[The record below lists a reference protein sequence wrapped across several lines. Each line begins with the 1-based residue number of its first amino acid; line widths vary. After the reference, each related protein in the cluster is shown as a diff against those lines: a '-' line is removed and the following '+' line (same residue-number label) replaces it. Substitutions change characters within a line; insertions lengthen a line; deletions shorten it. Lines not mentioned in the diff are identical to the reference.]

1 MRKYSDS
8 PKIFAY
14 AILEEESE
22 VPNEENESQ
31 KPISLEE
38 LLKGLREQNEYQAKI
53 ISMQEETISL
63 QNKQNEELAEMLD
76 RVLGMSESGE

>member
-1 MRKYSDS
+1 MK
-8 PKIFAY
+8 K
-14 AILEEESE
+14 
-22 VPNEENESQ
+22 NESG

-76 RVLGMSESGE
+76 KVLRMTESGE

>member
-1 MRKYSDS
+1 GGRKRGRSM
-8 PKIFAY
+8 KK
-14 AILEEESE
+14 
-22 VPNEENESQ
+22 NESQ

-38 LLKGLREQNEYQAKI
+38 LLRGLREQNEYQAKI

-76 RVLGMSESGE
+76 KVLRMTESGE

>member
-1 MRKYSDS
+1 MK
-8 PKIFAY
+8 K
-14 AILEEESE
+14 
-22 VPNEENESQ
+22 NESQ

-38 LLKGLREQNEYQAKI
+38 LLRGLREQNEYQAKI
-53 ISMQEETISL
+53 TSMQEETISL

>member
-1 MRKYSDS
+1 MK
-8 PKIFAY
+8 K
-14 AILEEESE
+14 
-22 VPNEENESQ
+22 NESQ

-53 ISMQEETISL
+53 ISMHEETISL

>member
-1 MRKYSDS
+1 MK
-8 PKIFAY
+8 K
-14 AILEEESE
+14 
-22 VPNEENESQ
+22 NESQ
-31 KPISLEE
+31 KPILLEE

-76 RVLGMSESGE
+76 RVLGMSELGE

>member
-1 MRKYSDS
+1 MK
-8 PKIFAY
+8 KT
-14 AILEEESE
+14 
-22 VPNEENESQ
+22 ESQ

-38 LLKGLREQNEYQAKI
+38 LLRGLREQNEYQAKI

>member
-1 MRKYSDS
+1 MK
-8 PKIFAY
+8 K
-14 AILEEESE
+14 
-22 VPNEENESQ
+22 NESQ

>member
-1 MRKYSDS
+1 MK
-8 PKIFAY
+8 K
-14 AILEEESE
+14 
-22 VPNEENESQ
+22 NESQ

-38 LLKGLREQNEYQAKI
+38 LLRGLRDQDEYQAKI

-76 RVLGMSESGE
+76 KVLRMTESGE

>member
-1 MRKYSDS
+1 MK
-8 PKIFAY
+8 K
-14 AILEEESE
+14 
-22 VPNEENESQ
+22 NESQ

-38 LLKGLREQNEYQAKI
+38 LLRGLREQNEYQAKI

-76 RVLGMSESGE
+76 KVHRGE

>member
-1 MRKYSDS
+1 MQK
-8 PKIFAY
+8 
-14 AILEEESE
+14 
-22 VPNEENESQ
+22 NESQ

-63 QNKQNEELAEMLD
+63 QNKQNEELAEMLS
-76 RVLGMSESGE
+76 RVLTMIESGE

>member
-1 MRKYSDS
+1 MK
-8 PKIFAY
+8 K
-14 AILEEESE
+14 
-22 VPNEENESQ
+22 NESQ

-38 LLKGLREQNEYQAKI
+38 LLRGLREQNEYQAKI

-76 RVLGMSESGE
+76 RVLGMSES

>member
-1 MRKYSDS
+1 MK
-8 PKIFAY
+8 K
-14 AILEEESE
+14 
-22 VPNEENESQ
+22 NESQ

-38 LLKGLREQNEYQAKI
+38 LLRGLREQDEYQAKI

-76 RVLGMSESGE
+76 KVLRMTESGE

>member
-1 MRKYSDS
+1 MK
-8 PKIFAY
+8 K
-14 AILEEESE
+14 
-22 VPNEENESQ
+22 NESQ

-38 LLKGLREQNEYQAKI
+38 LLRGLRVQDEYQAKI

-76 RVLGMSESGE
+76 KVLRMTESGE

>member
-1 MRKYSDS
+1 MK
-8 PKIFAY
+8 K
-14 AILEEESE
+14 
-22 VPNEENESQ
+22 NESQ

-63 QNKQNEELAEMLD
+63 QNKQNEKLAEMLD